1 MSETSEPN
9 LIKVTE
15 IFLVPSSF
23 LVAALGT
30 ADTNP
35 HRAGVSLV
43 GLIISTMWWVCCRE
57 ALVEQSAEFAS
68 KRRTRIMVW
77 LSVVFIVGWLASTIV
92 HLLLW
97 TRPLGN

>member
-1 MSETSEPN
+1 VEPN
-9 LIKVTE
+9 LVKVTE

-35 HRAGVSLV
+35 HRAAVSLV
-43 GLIISTMWWVCCRE
+43 GLIVSIFWIVCCKESLPKHDPSLAMRRSARSVIL
-57 ALVEQSAEFAS
+57 ALLLPLLFIIGWGAS
-68 KRRTRIMVW
+68 V
-77 LSVVFIVGWLASTIV
+77 AV

-97 TRPLGN
+97 NQSV